1 MTGAAQDKTGAEVVS
16 LRRERIR
23 RRIRRRLQE
32 QREERAH
39 EKNAP
44 AAKAR
49 AEARS
54 RRLTEIAEIVIEEVM
69 GQSPN
74 AHSDE
79 GAATDH

>member
-1 MTGAAQDKTGAEVVS
+1 MTGAAQDETGAEVVS

-32 QREERAH
+32 WREERAH
-39 EKNAP
+39 EKNDP
-44 AAKAR
+44 AA
-49 AEARS
+49 EERS
-54 RRLTEIAEIVIEEVM
+54 RRLTEIAEIVIEDVM